1 MTGARARAREALTE
15 DIKALARRQLAEGG
29 ASELS
34 LRQIARE
41 LGMVSSAVYRYF
53 ASRDELLTAL
63 IVESYEA
70 VGAVAEAAAKD
81 RRGGFTGRWLRVAT
95 AIRAWATAN
104 PHDYALIY
112 GTPVPGYR
120 APQDTVPA
128 AIRISAVALGLV
140 SDAVAAG
147 EVDDSAAATVSI
159 PRAVRRDLATIREEI
174 ATGVSDDVL
183 SRGLLAWTMMFG
195 TISFELFG
203 HLHGAITDYDAFFE
217 VQVRRA
223 ADVVLRG

>member
-29 ASELS
+29 AGELS

-63 IVESYEA
+63 IVESYDA
-70 VGAVAEAAAKD
+70 VGTVAEAAAED
-81 RRGGFTGRWLRVAT
+81 RRGGFTARWLRVAT
-95 AIRAWATAN
+95 AIRSWAIAN

-140 SDAVAAG
+140 ADAVAAG
-147 EVDDSAAATVSI
+147 EVDDATTMSI
-159 PRAVRRDLATIREEI
+159 PRVVRRDLATIRDAI
-174 ATGVSDDVL
+174 ATGVPDDVL

-223 ADVVLRG
+223 AAVVLHG